1 MSTAYGDL
9 ADFITLLSTREYL
22 WFEDEEFGHLSVG
35 NVLFGPD
42 FYPKIAIKMPIYW
55 YSKCPKQK
63 DDFGHIS

>member
-35 NVLFGPD
+35 NVLIGPD
-42 FYPKIAIKMPIYW
+42 FYPKILIKMPIY
-55 YSKCPKQK
+55 
-63 DDFGHIS
+63 